1 VNEQG
6 TSQRSFFRWFVVS
19 SIRWF
24 VVSSIRWFVVSSIRW
39 FVIAFHT
46 ILSYVLPVNRLLLIL
61 FCCATMTGW
70 SCGDRNDY
78 TPTEADKRIIRAYA
92 SLALLYD
99 SFPSTQAQDSVAIY
113 GRKADSVLTEFGLSR
128 DEFRREFE
136 NLINT
141 PERFQ
146 PLFQELSS
154 EIQKEMQ
161 KRR

>member
-1 VNEQG
+1 MNEQG
-6 TSQRSFFRWFVVS
+6 TSQRSFF
-19 SIRWF
+19 
-24 VVSSIRWFVVSSIRW
+24 RWFVVSSIRW

-61 FCCATMTGW
+61 LFCAAMGW

-113 GRKADSVLTEFGLSR
+113 GRKADSVLTEFGLSH